1 MDIFTERQLDVE
13 KNNFQGGYFF
23 ISELERDLR
32 TQIRT
37 QILYKT
43 LLKRYAPI
51 LLNFSGMDIPSE
63 VKEYVI
69 PITLKIDN
77 SKGIAIFEDHFEW
90 DILNES
96 NK

>member
-1 MDIFTERQLDVE
+1 MFSLKGNLILRKIISKVA
-13 KNNFQGGYFF
+13 YFLN
-23 ISELERDLR
+23 SELERDLR

-51 LLNFSGMDIPSE
+51 LLNFSGMDIPNE

-69 PITLKIDN
+69 PISLKIHN
-77 SKGIAIFEDHFEW
+77 NKGMTIFEDHFEW
-90 DILNES
+90 DILN
-96 NK
+96 